1 MQPTCPRGNHG
12 IWWSPP
18 WSPRWSWETR
28 RPNSAALRDKRQ
40 TQIAHKHKTTLTA
53 LHAKNPSPCGPLFI
67 RAPPQHVVMTSYN
80 LTFFMPLP
88 THVLRDRFPRGSTC
102 NSDHENTI
110 RLLESN
116 RFSTYPTVM
125 SEIICNTSRANRGCM
140 HAQASSP
147 TPFKVPLVTWTC
159 IYLNCLKLW
168 ANRYNSFYADA
179 WLRDLQG
186 IEEP

>member
-1 MQPTCPRGNHG
+1 MEFDGPLRGLHGEVGKHVAQIQRHCEISGKPRTHTN
-12 IWWSPP
+12 
-18 WSPRWSWETR
+18 TR
-28 RPNSAALRDKRQ
+28 RPFLPCLA
-40 TQIAHKHKTTLTA
+40 A

-67 RAPPQHVVMTSYN
+67 RAPPQHVVMTPYN

-147 TPFKVPLVTWTC
+147 TPFKVPLVT
-159 IYLNCLKLW
+159 
-168 ANRYNSFYADA
+168 
-179 WLRDLQG
+179 
-186 IEEP
+186 